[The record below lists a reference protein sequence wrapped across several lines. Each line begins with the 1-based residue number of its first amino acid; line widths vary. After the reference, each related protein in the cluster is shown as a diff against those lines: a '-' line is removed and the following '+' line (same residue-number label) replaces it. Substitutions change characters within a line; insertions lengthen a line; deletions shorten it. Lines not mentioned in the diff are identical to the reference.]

1 MPQLTTSKG
10 IPKIMAS
17 SRTLAT
23 EIVLSDPTTLAFK
36 MKQEY
41 KPRLSSAA
49 KEVHSLVTL
58 TLDGEGKVKYRKD
71 QWNEKD
77 YSHEGVGMWL
87 KKLNGDHLTEITRPP
102 GGL

>member
-1 MPQLTTSKG
+1 
-10 IPKIMAS
+10 MAS

-23 EIVLSDPTTLAFK
+23 EIVQSDTKTLAFK

-41 KPRLSSAA
+41 KPRVVMAK
-49 KEVHSLVTL
+49 KEVDSLVSL
-58 TLDGEGKVKYRKD
+58 TLDGEGKVIYHKD

-87 KKLNGDHLTEITRPP
+87 KKLNGDYLTGITRPP
-102 GGL
+102 KDL